1 LFNTIAFNLYCRV
14 WSTGCKQ
21 FLFTSKTKIMA
32 KSENILTHGLRGRV
46 DGFVFRQRSGRTFV
60 SKRPKGGSG
69 PPSEAQLSMRSRFKD
84 AVAYAKAA
92 IADAATKLF
101 YGSKAKPWQ
110 TAYNVAFGDF
120 FNTPEIGGIDTS
132 AYDGSTGSRI
142 TVPVT
147 DDGKV
152 VSVQVKIQKGDGT
165 VVEEGDAVLRDGLHW
180 VFTATALN
188 NSLPGSLVTIT
199 AFDLPG
205 HSSFK
210 QIIL

>member
-1 LFNTIAFNLYCRV
+1 
-14 WSTGCKQ
+14 
-21 FLFTSKTKIMA
+21 MA
-32 KSENILTHGLRGRV
+32 KSESILTHGLSGRV
-46 DGFVFRQRSGRTFV
+46 DGFVYRQISGRTFV
-60 SKRPKGGSG
+60 SKVPKASG
-69 PPSEAQLSMRSRFKD
+69 PPSDAQLSMRSRFKE

-110 TAYNVAFGDF
+110 NAYNVAFSDF
-120 FNTPEIGGIDTS
+120 LKTPEIGKIDVT

-147 DDGKV
+147 DNGKV
-152 VSVQVKIQKGDGT
+152 VSVKVKIQKADGSL
-165 VVEEGDAVLRDGLHW
+165 VEEGDASLVNGVHW

-188 NSLPGSLVTIT
+188 NSLPGSLITIT

>member
-1 LFNTIAFNLYCRV
+1 MAR
-14 WSTGCKQ
+14 
-21 FLFTSKTKIMA
+21 SKN
-32 KSENILTHGLRGRV
+32 NIVTHGLSGRV
-46 DGFVFRQRSGRTFV
+46 DQVVFRQVSGQTIVTR
-60 SKRPKGGSG
+60 KPRDYG
-69 PPSEAQLSMRSRFKD
+69 PPSDAQLDMRSRFKE

-92 IADAATKLF
+92 IADSATKLF

-110 TAYNVAFGDF
+110 NAYNVAFSDF
-120 FNTPEIGGIDTS
+120 LKAPEIGKIDAS

-147 DDGKV
+147 DYGKV
-152 VSVQVKIQKGDGT
+152 VSVKVKIQKGDGT
-165 VVEEGDAVLRDGLHW
+165 LVEEGDAVLHANGLHW
-180 VFTATALN
+180 VFTATVLN
-188 NSLPGSLVTIT
+188 NSLLGSLITIT

>member
-1 LFNTIAFNLYCRV
+1 MAR
-14 WSTGCKQ
+14 
-21 FLFTSKTKIMA
+21 SKN
-32 KSENILTHGLRGRV
+32 NIVTHGLSGRV
-46 DGFVFRQRSGRTFV
+46 DQLVFRQVSGQTIVTKTPRDY
-60 SKRPKGGSG
+60 G
-69 PPSEAQLSMRSRFKD
+69 PPSDAQLSMRSRFKE
-84 AVAYAKAA
+84 AVFYAKTA
-92 IADAATKLF
+92 IKDAATKLF

-120 FNTPEIGGIDTS
+120 LNMPEIGEIDTL
-132 AYDGSTGSRI
+132 AYSGFIGSSI

-152 VSVQVKIQKGDGT
+152 VLVKVKIQKGDGT
-165 VVEEGDAVLRDGLHW
+165 LVEEGDAVLQSNGLDW

-188 NSLPGSLVTIT
+188 NSLSGSLVTIT